1 MITDNVIPIFLIGE
15 TDAGMTTKL
24 NPKLIKC
31 IALYMQFSENSRVW
45 VYQSDR
51 KLTDDEV
58 QQIKTELDSFTTGWT
73 AHNNQLKA
81 AGEIRY
87 NRFLILLVDES
98 QAGASGCSIDKSVN
112 FIKRLEQQFNIS
124 LLDRFN
130 LAYREGNEVLSAP
143 RHDFEDMLKQGS
155 INTNTIVFNNM
166 VQNLSELQTKWEV
179 PFKDSWHIQLF
190 RDLVG

>member
-1 MITDNVIPIFLIGE
+1 
-15 TDAGMTTKL
+15 
-24 NPKLIKC
+24 
-31 IALYMQFSENSRVW
+31 MQFSENSRVW
-45 VYQSDR
+45 VYQANK
-51 KLTDDEV
+51 KLSETEV
-58 QQIKTELDSFTTGWT
+58 QQIKILLDNFTTSWT

-81 AGEIRY
+81 KGEIRY
-87 NRFLILLVDES
+87 NRFLILIVDEG

-112 FIKRLEQQFNIS
+112 FIKQLEQQFNIN

-143 RHDFEDMLKQGS
+143 RHDFEAMLKQGS

-166 VQNLSELQTKWEV
+166 VQNLKELETKWEV

-190 RDLVG
+190 RDLVSA